1 MRYLLSTQQQVSRGL
16 ETMIEAA
23 SDPELKNAF
32 RSHLQEVSLQR
43 ERIDQILLELT
54 SKADEEKCAITSA
67 LIASVEKVVRET
79 DRGLVRDAWLVASAH
94 KIESFEIASYYA
106 ALQWA
111 SHLSYSYH
119 VSLLRETLD
128 QEVRA
133 DDILRQIGRRINLAA
148 TSV

>member
-1 MRYLLSTQQQVSRGL
+1 MS
-16 ETMIEAA
+16 A
-23 SDPELKNAF
+23 SLVI
-32 RSHLQEVSLQR
+32 S
-43 ERIDQILLELT
+43 LELT
-54 SKADEEKCAITSA
+54 SKADDAKCAITSA

-79 DRGLVRDAWLVASAH
+79 IFSPVRDAWLVASAH

-111 SHLSYSYH
+111 SQLSYSYH

-133 DDILRQIGRRINLAA
+133 DDILRLVGRRINLAA